1 MVWFWFRFW
10 FLFSSKNWKFE
21 IENRQIKQLI
31 LNSFKNQ
38 VWFWFW
44 RGRSSLQ
51 KPGWRKRSSL
61 PGQFRCWQ
69 MLLNK
74 KFKSLPGQQSIIT
87 MSTSSQC
94 HQCHL
99 SHQSQCFL
107 YDHNCCL
114 GIIMYDKQARWL
126 IFPFS
131 TSQERLESSPRTFD
145 TVKLSA
151 VSNCLII
158 DGRYTKA
165 PSPSKIEWKNHDKN

>member
-1 MVWFWFRFW
+1 
-10 FLFSSKNWKFE
+10 
-21 IENRQIKQLI
+21 
-31 LNSFKNQ
+31 
-38 VWFWFW
+38 
-44 RGRSSLQ
+44 
-51 KPGWRKRSSL
+51 
-61 PGQFRCWQ
+61 

-107 YDHNCCL
+107 YDRNCCL

-165 PSPSKIEWKNHDKN
+165 PSPSKIEWKNHEKIKIMKIIIIKNRPEQVLASFPYLRQRWRTLEGNFQMKTLVVEV